1 MRDLLKYLKNYK
13 LQCVMAPLFKMLEA
27 LFELF
32 VPLVM
37 AAIIDSGIAGNDLKL
52 VLRLG
57 LVLVGLAA
65 IGLICSVSA
74 QFFSAKAATSFG
86 RELRH
91 DLFAKIQSLSYCDM
105 DRLGTT
111 SMITRL
117 TSDTNQVQNGV
128 NMVLRLFL
136 RSPFIVFGAMIMAFT
151 IDVKSALIFVV
162 TIPALTIVVV
172 GITTIT
178 LPMFRKIQAQLD
190 TVLGKTRENL
200 NGVRVIRAFN
210 REDEELEEF
219 IECSD
224 RLSDMQIVTGK
235 ISSLMNPLTL
245 VIVNV
250 ATIIL
255 IWTGA
260 IRVDNGIITQGQ
272 VVALVNYMSQILVE
286 LIKLA
291 NLIVTITKSI
301 ACANRIS
308 MVLAE
313 EASVNSENGIK
324 YTDNVDVCFEHV
336 GLKYPEASEEAL
348 TDICADIKQGMTV
361 GIIGSTG
368 SGKSSLVNLL
378 PRFFDITSGELLIGG
393 VPIDKY
399 DLTYL
404 RSLIGMVPQKAV
416 LFNGTI
422 RENIKWGKEDAT
434 DEEVWEALRIAQ
446 AKEFVEAKEEGLDLM
461 VSPGGKNL
469 SGGQRQRLTLAR
481 AIVRKPKILILDDS
495 ASALDY
501 MTDRKLREEIAKLEN
516 MTVFIVSQ
524 RTASL
529 RNADCIY
536 VLEDGQI
543 VGHGTHDELLEN
555 CEVYEEI
562 YDSQYSGEVQDE

>member
-1 MRDLLKYLKNYK
+1 
-13 LQCVMAPLFKMLEA
+13 MAPLFKMLEA

-37 AAIIDSGIAGNDLKL
+37 ASIIDRGIVEGNLKL
-52 VLRLG
+52 ILRMG
-57 LVLVGLAA
+57 LVLFLLAAVGL
-65 IGLICSVSA
+65 LCSISA
-74 QFFSAKAATSFG
+74 QYFSAKAATMFG
-86 RELRH
+86 KELRH
-91 DLFAKIQSLSYCDM
+91 DLFIKIQSLSYPDM

-162 TIPALTIVVV
+162 AIPALTIIVV
-172 GITTIT
+172 GITVFT
-178 LPMFRKIQAQLD
+178 LPMYTKIQAQLD
-190 TVLGKTRENL
+190 AVLGKTRENL

-210 REDEELEEF
+210 REEEELEEF
-219 IECSD
+219 VCASE

-235 ISSLMNPLTL
+235 ISALMNPLTL
-245 VIVNV
+245 IVVNA
-250 ATIIL
+250 ATIVL

-260 IRVDNGIITQGQ
+260 WRVEGGIITQGE

-308 MVLAE
+308 SVLAE
-313 EASVNSENGIK
+313 EPSIKSIDGITN
-324 YTDNVDVCFEHV
+324 TDKFDVVFDHV
-336 GLKYPEASEEAL
+336 GLTYSEASQEAL
-348 TDICADIKQGMTV
+348 SDICMNISEGSTI

-368 SGKSSLVNLL
+368 SGKSSLVNLI
-378 PRFFDITSGELLIGG
+378 PRFYDITSGKLLIGG
-393 VPIDKY
+393 TSIDKF
-399 DLTYL
+399 DLSYL
-404 RSLIGMVPQKAV
+404 RSLIGVVPQKAV
-416 LFNGTI
+416 LFKGSI
-422 RENIKWGKEDAT
+422 RDNIKWGKEDASD
-434 DEEVWEALRIAQ
+434 DEIKEALSIAQ
-446 AKEFVEAKEEGLDLM
+446 ALDFVMAKDEGLDYE
-461 VSPGGKNL
+461 VAQGGKNL

-481 AIVRKPKILILDDS
+481 AIVRKPRILILDDS

-501 MTDRKLREEIAKLEN
+501 VTDKRLRSELAKLKD
-516 MTVFIVSQ
+516 MTVIIVSQ

-529 RNADCIY
+529 QGADCIY
-536 VLEDGQI
+536 VLDDGEI
-543 VGHGTHDELLEN
+543 VGAGTHSELLDN
-555 CEVYEEI
+555 CEVYSEI
-562 YDSQYSGEVQDE
+562 YKSQYSKEDDDEK